1 MGMRS
6 LKNQNQKDQKNT
18 LETLNLNQ
26 KGPYAELLKAL
37 EVAVIDVL
45 DNLVDA
51 AYVVKQQSQGRSRVP
66 IFADLQYFS
75 QLMTRR

>member
-1 MGMRS
+1 MRS
-6 LKNQNQKDQKNT
+6 LKNQNQKNT
-18 LETLNLNQ
+18 LETLNLNLNQ

-51 AYVVKQQSQGRSRVP
+51 AYVIKQQSQGRSRVP
-66 IFADLQYFS
+66 IFAYLQYFS

>member
-1 MGMRS
+1 MRS
-6 LKNQNQKDQKNT
+6 LKNQNQKNT

-66 IFADLQYFS
+66 IFAYLQYFS

>member
-1 MGMRS
+1 MRS
-6 LKNQNQKDQKNT
+6 LKNQNQKNT
-18 LETLNLNQ
+18 LETETLNLNLNQ

>member
-1 MGMRS
+1 MRS
-6 LKNQNQKDQKNT
+6 LKNQNQKNT
-18 LETLNLNQ
+18 LESLETLNLNQ
-26 KGPYAELLKAL
+26 KGPYALLKAL
-37 EVAVIDVL
+37 EVAVL

-51 AYVVKQQSQGRSRVP
+51 AYVIKQQSQGRSRVP

>member
-1 MGMRS
+1 MRS
-6 LKNQNQKDQKNT
+6 LKNQNQKNT
-18 LETLNLNQ
+18 LETLNLNLNQ